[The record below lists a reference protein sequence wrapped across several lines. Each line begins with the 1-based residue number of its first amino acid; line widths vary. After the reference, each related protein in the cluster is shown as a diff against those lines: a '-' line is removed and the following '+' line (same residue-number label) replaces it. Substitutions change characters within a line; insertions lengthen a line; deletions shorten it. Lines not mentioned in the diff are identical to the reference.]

1 MGGVMPLLSVIT
13 AVHSGRQEY
22 LKEAAV
28 TVLAQELPERW
39 EMEWLVQED
48 FDEPEME
55 ELVHEIAERDTRVHY
70 AANRTTLGPGG
81 TRNLALW
88 RAGGDLVR
96 TFDSDDLLLPEAIRH
111 SLDIFREHSD
121 VHWSAGRTE
130 NLRLD
135 GTRDSYLAS
144 PLPYGYVAP
153 GELNRVMLETG
164 LCPIHC
170 AGLTIR
176 ISTLR
181 AAGGWVGLPVGED
194 VSMISPIAEIFP
206 GWHDPAIT
214 WLYRRHPGQIT
225 NEMPYDFW
233 RSLGE
238 TAAEQRITGLREILS
253 NCPPQK

>member
-1 MGGVMPLLSVIT
+1 MPLLSVIT

-22 LKEAAV
+22 LREAAV
-28 TVLAQELPERW
+28 TVLDQELPEEW
-39 EMEWLVQED
+39 EMEWLIQED

-55 ELVHEIAERDTRVHY
+55 GLVEQIAERDARVRY

-88 RAGGDLVR
+88 RAHGDLVR
-96 TFDSDDLLLPEAIRH
+96 TFDSDDLLLPGAIGH
-111 SLDIFREHSD
+111 SLEAFGEHPD

-135 GTRDSYLAS
+135 GTRDPYLAS

-153 GELNRVMLETG
+153 GVLNRVMAETG

-170 AGLTIR
+170 AGLTMR

-181 AAGGWVGLPVGED
+181 AVGGWVGLPVGED

-206 GWHDPAIT
+206 GWHDSAIT

-238 TAAEQRITGLREILS
+238 TAAEQRLTGLREVLS
-253 NCPPQK
+253 NCSPRK

>member
-1 MGGVMPLLSVIT
+1 MPLLSVIT

-22 LKEAAV
+22 LREAAV
-28 TVLAQELPERW
+28 TVLDQELPEEW

-55 ELVHEIAERDTRVHY
+55 GLVEQIAERDARVRY

-88 RAGGDLVR
+88 RARGDLVR
-96 TFDSDDLLLPEAIRH
+96 TFDSDDLLLPGAIGH
-111 SLDIFREHSD
+111 SLEVFGEHPD

-135 GTRDSYLAS
+135 GTRDPYLAS

-153 GELNRVMLETG
+153 GVLNRVMAETG

-170 AGLTIR
+170 AGLTMR

-181 AAGGWVGLPVGED
+181 AVGGWVGLPVGED

-206 GWHDPAIT
+206 GWHDSAVT

-238 TAAEQRITGLREILS
+238 TAAEQRLIGLREILS
-253 NCPPQK
+253 NCRPRK